1 MIDMYGQE
9 VAFGD
14 KVITWVKEGKGIE
27 LKHVT
32 VTKVNHK
39 TIEFVYEA
47 KHRSEHTFFLDDDE
61 GYRLLCL
68 YNNCPN
74 LNGGSWKIVEC

>member
-1 MIDMYGQE
+1 MKMKVKIKNFVGELPEYFTIDKAY
-9 VAFGD
+9 D
-14 KVITWVKEGKGIE
+14 
-27 LKHVT
+27 
-32 VTKVNHK
+32 
-39 TIEFVYEA
+39 A

-74 LNGGSWKIVEC
+74 LNGGSWEIVE